1 MPNACQGFGNVGSF
15 AASIFAERGAKII
28 AVSDIEGAVHQ
39 PKGLDV
45 TSLRAHVREGK
56 RLDEFSGGALSIPK
70 SEILQVPCDI
80 LVPAAIGGVITADNA
95 LTIHSTYI
103 VEAANGPITPEA
115 DRILQDRGIVVLPD
129 IYANGGGVTVSFF
142 EWVQNLQNFK
152 WEEVD
157 VNAKLA
163 RKMEVA
169 FEEIW
174 RVAKEKQL
182 SLRTAAF
189 VIAVQRVARAAIH
202 RGFG

>member
-1 MPNACQGFGNVGSF
+1 MNSQGFGNVGSF
-15 AASIFAERGAKII
+15 AAQTYVERGATII
-28 AVSDIEGAVHQ
+28 AVSDVSDAIINEEGLNIE
-39 PKGLDV
+39 D
-45 TSLRAHVREGK
+45 LRAHVDNGS
-56 RLDEFSGGALSIPK
+56 RLGEFRGGSSINNK
-70 SEILQVPCDI
+70 DILEVPCDI
-80 LVPAAIGGVITADNA
+80 LVPAAIGGVINESNA
-95 LTIHSTYI
+95 HRLNCKYI
-103 VEAANGPITPEA
+103 VEAANGPTTHGA
-115 DRILQDRGIVVLPD
+115 DRVLQDKGVVILPD

-152 WEEVD
+152 WEEAD

-174 RVAKEKQL
+174 DTSKDKQV

-189 VIAVQRVARAAIH
+189 IVAVTRVARAEIH